1 MKIVCHDSSWS
12 SRYVSDC
19 ASVPGRMEAIMQV
32 LKADGHYG
40 IVSPD
45 PALYAGI
52 ERAHACGYI
61 ETVKKDSPLYDIFKV
76 VISVH
81 PESLEG
87 FES

>member
-1 MKIVCHDSSWS
+1 
-12 SRYVSDC
+12 
-19 ASVPGRMEAIMQV
+19 MQV

-45 PALYAGI
+45 PALYADI

-61 ETVKKDSPLYDIFKV
+61 ETVKKDSALYDIFKV